1 MGLLFR
7 LQKKNS
13 DFDSVNAARN
23 VRFHLSALSS
33 YLAHAFSS
41 MMFAAIAL
49 VNSKK

>member
-1 MGLLFR
+1 MGLLYR

-23 VRFHLSALSS
+23 VRFHQSALNS
-33 YLAHAFSS
+33 YLEHAFSFV
-41 MMFAAIAL
+41 MFAATAL